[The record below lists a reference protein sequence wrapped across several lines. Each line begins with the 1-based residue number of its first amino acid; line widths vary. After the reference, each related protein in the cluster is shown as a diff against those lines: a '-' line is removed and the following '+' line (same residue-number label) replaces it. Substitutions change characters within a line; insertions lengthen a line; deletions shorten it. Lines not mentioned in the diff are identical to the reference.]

1 MLNIKQNDEQ
11 IIIKGN
17 NLRNALYLIMAS
29 IMSIAGIFVIAGL
42 LPLEN
47 NHTSED
53 IFVLVFVIIWEVLS
67 VFAVF
72 KWINEYSKYITI
84 TDKTISCFA
93 LFKKEVVQWCDVKDW
108 GLSYY
113 GNGAP
118 GGNIYHLYFSKSV
131 FEEKNECKKKLKGKH
146 LKFDVYET
154 DYEKVVNEIIA
165 FCEKQTSV
173 SPFIGKNK
181 FHII

>member
-72 KWINEYSKYITI
+72 KWINEYSKYIII

-113 GNGAP
+113 GNDAP
-118 GGNIYHLYFSKSV
+118 SNIYHLYFSKSV

-146 LKFDVYET
+146 LEFDVYET

-165 FCEKQTSV
+165 FCVKQTSV

>member
-93 LFKKEVVQWCDVKDW
+93 LLLFTWIEFLFKER
-108 GLSYY
+108 
-113 GNGAP
+113 
-118 GGNIYHLYFSKSV
+118 
-131 FEEKNECKKKLKGKH
+131 
-146 LKFDVYET
+146 
-154 DYEKVVNEIIA
+154 IA
-165 FCEKQTSV
+165 FTV
-173 SPFIGKNK
+173 
-181 FHII
+181 HR